1 MNIVFIEISRVFPK
15 KKARIATTKAPIT
28 ATTTKSPTIQ
38 VDYSLKFKSLAEL
51 KSYMN
56 YLVSIQSKQLIPIQ
70 IYRINEGKDNFGKPK
85 TPFKAPEIEIAE
97 VTMRTPSSQFGFIRF
112 G

>member
-1 MNIVFIEISRVFPK
+1 VFPK

-28 ATTTKSPTIQ
+28 ATTTKSPTVQ
-38 VDYSLKFKSLAEL
+38 VDYSLKFKSHAEL

-56 YLVSIQSKQLIPIQ
+56 YLVSSQSQKLLAKQIQ
-70 IYRINEGKDNFGKPK
+70 RINEGNDIFGWPK
-85 TPFKAPEIEIAE
+85 TPFKATKVEIPE
-97 VTMRTPSSQFGFIRF
+97 VTMRAPSSQFGFIRF